1 MSLVC
6 PSWLSFILYNP
17 IRKKFTDRQHILHES
32 GIAKDSVVLEVG
44 AGNGFLTEMIADY
57 AKKVIVIELQDGMVR
72 KLKKRISGLDNKVDI
87 ITADIASYNTEAF
100 SADVCLLYYC
110 FHEIANKPDAVK
122 NIAKAIKSKGII
134 SIYEPKFEVGRKDM
148 VQTIRMFEDAGF
160 KKEQEYKSLFT
171 RFVRM
176 RKGD

>member
-1 MSLVC
+1 MSRVC

-17 IRKKFTDRQHILHES
+17 VRKRFTDRQRILHES
-32 GIAKDSVVLEVG
+32 GIAKDSVVLEIG
-44 AGNGFLTEMIADY
+44 GGNGFLTEAIADY

-72 KLKKRISGLDNKVDI
+72 KLKKRISGLDNKVDV
-87 ITADIASYNTEAF
+87 ITADIASYNTEAV

-122 NIAKAIKSKGII
+122 NIAKAIKKRGIL
-134 SIYEPKFEVGRKDM
+134 SIYEPRVEVGTKDM
-148 VQTIRMFEDAGF
+148 IQTTRMFKDAGF
-160 KKEQEYKSLFT
+160 AKEQEYKSLFT